1 MLSIVHLSFY
11 ATRTTWQ
18 LFILRGAVFF
28 RCGAQLLDVS
38 GGVSKVEIRH
48 RQLLVI
54 VLPLAAQSNPVF
66 ISLTHSHP
74 LRSGSASKFAANHP
88 VKTNKSCK
96 CLDSSPAAFQYQF
109 SDNTYGFSFRCLA
122 STFPNILIS
131 HELTTKKSPAFLQG
145 SNGTNRVSA
154 QFILIAS
161 HPRGGCQK
169 PATRRFRMTLI
180 DYSSAPGVKSNA
192 DSQTRI
198 TDMALYELGIS
209 PRLCIPCWCPRT
221 GAMSAHCLSTASFY
235 SQKILVQDVPLP
247 TVLTFEI

>member
-1 MLSIVHLSFY
+1 MFSLQSSFFVVRKQKRQAHPEMSLPECLQIMNCTNAGLRLSRWYLSY
-11 ATRTTWQ
+11 NTYSTR
-18 LFILRGAVFF
+18 F
-28 RCGAQLLDVS
+28 AQLGNS
-38 GGVSKVEIRH
+38 
-48 RQLLVI
+48 
-54 VLPLAAQSNPVF
+54 
-66 ISLTHSHP
+66 
-74 LRSGSASKFAANHP
+74 
-88 VKTNKSCK
+88 
-96 CLDSSPAAFQYQF
+96 
-109 SDNTYGFSFRCLA
+109 
-122 STFPNILIS
+122 
-131 HELTTKKSPAFLQG
+131 KKSPAFLQG

-221 GAMSAHCLSTASFY
+221 GAMSAHCISTASFY

>member
-1 MLSIVHLSFY
+1 MLSIVQYLFY
-11 ATRTTWQ
+11 PVRTTWQ

-66 ISLTHSHP
+66 INVNEHVRKFRYSPCAGKAHSV
-74 LRSGSASKFAANHP
+74 RGGSASKFAANHP

-131 HELTTKKSPAFLQG
+131 HELTTKKEP
-145 SNGTNRVSA
+145 RVSA
-154 QFILIAS
+154 RLKWNESCVSTI
-161 HPRGGCQK
+161 H
-169 PATRRFRMTLI
+169 
-180 DYSSAPGVKSNA
+180 A
-192 DSQTRI
+192 DSKPSSWR
-198 TDMALYELGIS
+198 
-209 PRLCIPCWCPRT
+209 
-221 GAMSAHCLSTASFY
+221 MSKTCYPSL
-235 SQKILVQDVPLP
+235 QDDPD
-247 TVLTFEI
+247 

>member
-1 MLSIVHLSFY
+1 MVSIVQYLFY
-11 ATRTTWQ
+11 PVRTTWQ

-96 CLDSSPAAFQYQF
+96 CLDGSPAAFQYQF

-131 HELTTKKSPAFLQG
+131 HELTTKKEPRISARLKWNESCVSTIHSDSKPSSWRMSKTCYPSLQDD
-145 SNGTNRVSA
+145 
-154 QFILIAS
+154 
-161 HPRGGCQK
+161 P
-169 PATRRFRMTLI
+169 
-180 DYSSAPGVKSNA
+180 D
-192 DSQTRI
+192 
-198 TDMALYELGIS
+198 
-209 PRLCIPCWCPRT
+209 
-221 GAMSAHCLSTASFY
+221 
-235 SQKILVQDVPLP
+235 
-247 TVLTFEI
+247 

>member
-1 MLSIVHLSFY
+1 MCSSDL
-11 ATRTTWQ
+11 
-18 LFILRGAVFF
+18 
-28 RCGAQLLDVS
+28 
-38 GGVSKVEIRH
+38 
-48 RQLLVI
+48 
-54 VLPLAAQSNPVF
+54 
-66 ISLTHSHP
+66 
-74 LRSGSASKFAANHP
+74 
-88 VKTNKSCK
+88 K

-209 PRLCIPCWCPRT
+209 PRLCIPCWCPRI
-221 GAMSAHCLSTASFY
+221 GAMSAHCISTASFY